1 MAVREMM
8 TITATTKDHEALALV
23 LEMGTE
29 TVALTVALTVTVI
42 AITTEDLGTLALV
55 PLAEGGGNE
64 SGAEN
69 LPAKPGIATHA
80 RRLLPRGWRSDI
92 FLGVHFLFLSVTIK
106 SPQVCLF
113 KFLRPAI
120 HLNRS
125 PRCTRQGLWTL
136 GRSFRYKAP

>member
-1 MAVREMM
+1 MIWRGGSSAAGAAGADTSNGMAVREMM

-92 FLGVHFLFLSVTIK
+92 FLDLQGAQGKDCGPWGGRFVTKRRDI
-106 SPQVCLF
+106 
-113 KFLRPAI
+113 A
-120 HLNRS
+120 
-125 PRCTRQGLWTL
+125 
-136 GRSFRYKAP
+136 